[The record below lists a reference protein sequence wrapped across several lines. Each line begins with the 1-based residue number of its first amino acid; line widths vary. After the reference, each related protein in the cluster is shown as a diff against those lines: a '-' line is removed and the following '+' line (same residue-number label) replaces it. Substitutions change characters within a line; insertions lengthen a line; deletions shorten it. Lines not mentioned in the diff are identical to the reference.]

1 MDFFVSTSMLAIW
14 LIIARSLLPYNPVK
28 NSLYKILM
36 ESVSVMEIGL
46 KGIVYAGDFHYT
58 SRVCANGLVWFHDG
72 MVTGRSCTYE
82 GKLNVFTD
90 SDLSVCNG
98 KTSSLLYML
107 KNNIFYI
114 FFKKNL
120 TVFNCFGHCIY
131 LMNFVYKSRHWYI

>member
-14 LIIARSLLPYNPVK
+14 LFIARSLLPYNPVK
-28 NSLYKILM
+28 NSLYKNPDGVSFSDG
-36 ESVSVMEIGL
+36 ESCLVFGL

-58 SRVCANGLVWFHDG
+58 SRVCAKGLVWFHDG

-98 KTSSLLYML
+98 KTSSL
-107 KNNIFYI
+107 I
-114 FFKKNL
+114 
-120 TVFNCFGHCIY
+120 IY
-131 LMNFVYKSRHWYI
+131 AQK